1 MNLIFRNLII
11 ETLRRTCAGG
21 RHGLVTATSANL
33 KHRLNKFHKI
43 SQNLTEIMTS
53 QGTDAARKKEVKPL
67 PHM

>member
-1 MNLIFRNLII
+1 M
-11 ETLRRTCAGG
+11 GG
-21 RHGLVTATSANL
+21 RHGLVTVTSANL

-53 QGTDAARKKEVKPL
+53 SQETDAARKKEVKPL